1 MRKRGSGVQFGNFK
15 GVKTVAPQEG
25 VVLNEFGRNEEE
37 DLEKYVIAPRRSRG
51 PEDFDLRD
59 IEIADVDWSKE
70 VIDEVRGY
78 DYQEHEAV
86 QNLTTEDV
94 ALWRNSWHMT
104 VEASDPSA
112 RIPKPIRSF
121 EESRFPEDI
130 LNLLDVNRGG
140 EFESPT
146 PVQSQGWP
154 LIMTGKDVIGVAQTG
169 SGKTLA
175 FILPGVMHIRMNDRQ
190 KNFCPTV
197 MIQAPTRELARQIA
211 DEARSFAKGVRV
223 GHSFGGEGRRIQEE
237 VLKKA
242 QLVVGTPGRTM
253 DHLSRRFL
261 NLRHCTYLVLDE
273 ADRMLDMGFQPQV
286 EKIFRCVRPGRQL
299 LMFTATWPNALHM
312 LASKLFKMDWLKL
325 TIGAL
330 QTTANHN
337 VTQKFSFVNGQID
350 KMERLCEL
358 LSGEFRGQKTLI
370 FVQTR
375 RQADE
380 VCMTLR
386 RKMISTA
393 ALHGGK
399 AQQMRDLIVS
409 DFKRGNPLRTLIA
422 TDVAQRGLHV
432 EDIGLV
438 VNYDFPNNVE
448 DYVHRI
454 GRTARQGKKGTSV
467 TFFNLRFDTKHID
480 DLVKVLKEAHQPIPR
495 EFTSQSFRGRGRGR
509 GGYVRGGR
517 YNSSRYNSIP
527 EEERYLTTDSRQGD
541 GEYRSKSTCY
551 QYLQGNCHRG
561 DKCRFVH
568 SKKSGGNSGGYGGW

>member
-1 MRKRGSGVQFGNFK
+1 M
-15 GVKTVAPQEG
+15 
-25 VVLNEFGRNEEE
+25 
-37 DLEKYVIAPRRSRG
+37 EKYVIAPRRSG
-51 PEDFDLRD
+51 GADDFDLRD
-59 IEIADVDWSKE
+59 IEIAAVDWSKE
-70 VIDEVRGY
+70 VIDEVHGY
-78 DYQEHEAV
+78 DYQEHEDV
-86 QNLTTEDV
+86 QNLTCEDV

-104 VEASDPSA
+104 VEASNPSTC
-112 RIPKPIRSF
+112 IPKPIRSF

-130 LNLLDVNRGG
+130 LNLLDVTRGG
-140 EFESPT
+140 DFESPT

-154 LIMTGKDVIGVAQTG
+154 LIMTGKDVVGVAATG

-197 MIQAPTRELARQIA
+197 MVQAPTRELARQIA
-211 DEARSFAKGVRV
+211 DETRNYTKGVRV

-237 VLKKA
+237 SLKKA

-261 NLRHCTYLVLDE
+261 NLRLCTYIVLDE

-286 EKIFRCVRPGRQL
+286 EKIFKCVRPVGRQV
-299 LMFTATWPNALHM
+299 LMFTATWPNTVHN
-312 LASKLFKMDWLKL
+312 LAAKLFRMDWLKL

-337 VTQKFSFVNGQID
+337 VTQRFAFVNGQTD
-350 KMERLCEL
+350 KMERLAQL
-358 LSGEFRGQKTLI
+358 LSGEFKGQKTLI

-399 AQQMRDLIVS
+399 AQEMRDLIVR

-432 EDIGLV
+432 EDIALV

-454 GRTARQGKKGTSV
+454 GRTARQGRKGVSV
-467 TFFNLRFDTKHID
+467 TFFNLRFDNKHVD
-480 DLVKVLKEAHQPIPR
+480 ELVSLLKEARQPIPK
-495 EFTSQSFRGRGRGR
+495 EFTSPSFRGRGGSRGR
-509 GGYVRGGR
+509 GGGRGRSYGG
-517 YNSSRYNSIP
+517 SRYNP
-527 EEERYLTTDSRQGD
+527 VPAEERYLTTDSAR
-541 GEYRSKSTCY
+541 
-551 QYLQGNCHRG
+551 RG
-561 DKCRFVH
+561 GSR
-568 SKKSGGNSGGYGGW
+568 GR